1 MSNNKEKNKGGAK
14 IGNKNA
20 VKAGE
25 KATANILLRV
35 TPSHKAELQGK
46 AEKAG
51 VSLSKW
57 IMMRCEDS

>member
-1 MSNNKEKNKGGAK
+1 MTTEENTKGGAK

-20 VKAGE
+20 VKTSE

-35 TPSHKAELQGK
+35 KPSHKEEFQTK

-57 IMMRCEDS
+57 ILMRCDGS